1 MIRKP
6 IEDEFLRSHLASLPD
21 DGRDVFLL
29 SDGSVRAVVLQ
40 GTSTVNQMRAN
51 HNLGILETLVLGHG
65 YLAGGLLSSTVKGD
79 DRVQLTIEC
88 GGPIK
93 GVYVEAWAVGAVRG
107 YLKEVPIPIE
117 KPLESFDLSPF
128 FGPGFLTVTK
138 LLEGKKTPFS
148 GQVMLQ
154 HGSIAKDLAEYFLIS
169 EQTPTVVSLS
179 IQFDRE
185 GRVMGAGGLFLQ
197 KLPGSEDAVLEEL
210 EMVATNMPSLGK
222 HLSEGKT
229 GVEFVEEVFKKFE
242 PQYLQH
248 LPYGFSCPCDRK
260 RYAQYLASLPEKERK
275 SILEEGPFPLELH
288 CFNCGTIYPFEKE
301 ELDILL
307 ESV

>member
-6 IEDEFLRSHLASLPD
+6 IKDEFLRSHLASLPE
-21 DGRDVFLL
+21 DGREVFLL
-29 SDGSVRAVVLQ
+29 NDGSVRAVVLQ
-40 GTSTVNQMRAN
+40 GTHVVNQMRAN
-51 HNLGILETLVLGHG
+51 HDLGILETLVLGHG
-65 YLAGGLLSSTVKGD
+65 YLAGGLLASTIKGD

-93 GVYVEAWAVGAVRG
+93 GVYVEAWAIGAVRG
-107 YLKEVPIPIE
+107 YLKEVPIPIK

-138 LLEGKKTPFS
+138 LLEGKKTPYS

-154 HGSIAKDLAEYFLIS
+154 HGSIAKDLAEFFLIS

-179 IQFDRE
+179 IQFNRE
-185 GRVMGAGGLFLQ
+185 GQVTGAGGLFLQ
-197 KLPGSEDAVLEEL
+197 KLPGSDDATLEEL

-222 HLSEGKT
+222 YLSEGKT
-229 GVEFVEEVFKKFE
+229 GMEFVEEVFEKFD
-242 PQYLQH
+242 PRHLQR

-260 RYAQYLASLPEKERK
+260 RYAQYLTTLPEEEKQG
-275 SILEEGPFPLELH
+275 ILKEGPFPLELH
-288 CFNCGTIYPFEKE
+288 CFNCGTTYPFEKE
-301 ELDILL
+301 ELDTLL

>member
-6 IEDEFLRSHLASLPD
+6 IEDDFLRSHIQSLPE

-29 SDGSVRAVVLQ
+29 NDGSIRAVVLQ
-40 GTSTVNQMRAN
+40 GTGLVNQMRAN

-65 YLAGGLLSSTVKGD
+65 YLAGGLLASTVKGD
-79 DRVQLTIEC
+79 DRVQLSIEC

-93 GVYVEAWAVGAVRG
+93 GVYIEAWAIGAVRG
-107 YLKEVPIPIE
+107 YLKEVPIPID

-138 LLEGKKTPFS
+138 LLEGKKSPFT

-169 EQTPTVVSLS
+169 EQTPSVVSLS

-185 GRVMGAGGLFLQ
+185 GRVVGAGGLFLQ
-197 KLPGSEDAVLEEL
+197 NLPGSDDAQLEEL
-210 EMVATNMPSLGK
+210 EMTCANMPSLGK
-222 HLSEGKT
+222 FLSEGKS
-229 GVEFVEEVFKKFE
+229 GADFVEEVFAASDPRHLE
-242 PQYLQH
+242 H

-260 RYAQYLASLPEKERK
+260 RFADYLRSLPQDERTA
-275 SILEEGPFPLELH
+275 ILAEGPFPLELH
-288 CFNCGTIYPFEKE
+288 CFNCGSVYPFGKD
-301 ELDILL
+301 ELDTLL
-307 ESV
+307 Q